1 MAGTTSHRSWAPL
14 IRYSHIVSSVV
25 RDILEAEP
33 LEQAGGAG
41 MTPRQFQL
49 LEFIGLSGHH
59 VDDVARFL
67 RVSPPAATKAVDKLE
82 RRGLV
87 VRSSCAGD
95 RRLTLLTCSDRG
107 RELVDRYRKLQMETL
122 AAAMG
127 GLDREEIAGAL
138 ERFARALI
146 QLDATADGPCLRC
159 SGYYDRDCPLQHT
172 QRGCAYVRRDDS

>member
-1 MAGTTSHRSWAPL
+1 MASASSQGSWVPL
-14 IRYSHIVSSVV
+14 IRYSHIVSSAV
-25 RDILEAEP
+25 RDLLEAEP

-49 LEFIGLSGHH
+49 LEFIALSGHH

-67 RVSPPAATKAVDKLE
+67 RISPPAATKAVDKLE

-87 VRSSCAGD
+87 VRSTCSGD
-95 RRLTLLTCSDRG
+95 RRLTLLACSERG
-107 RELVDRYRKLQMETL
+107 QQLVERYRALQMETL

-127 GLDREEIAGAL
+127 IADRDEIASAL

-146 QLDATADGPCLRC
+146 QLDTNAEGPCLRC